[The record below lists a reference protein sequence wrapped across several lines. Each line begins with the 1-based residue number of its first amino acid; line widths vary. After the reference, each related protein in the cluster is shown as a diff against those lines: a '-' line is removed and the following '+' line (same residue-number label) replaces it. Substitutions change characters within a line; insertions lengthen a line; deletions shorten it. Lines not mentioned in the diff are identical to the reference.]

1 MAEQGR
7 KQDMGSGSIPG
18 LMMNLAVPAVVAQL
32 INMLYN
38 IVDRI
43 YIGHIPDAGA
53 SALTGVGL
61 FLPILMMINAFA
73 MLAGSGGAP
82 RAAIAMGKKDREG
95 AQKILG
101 NCFSVL
107 MLFAAVLTV
116 VFYIFAPQLLRL
128 FGASDVTLPYALDY
142 ARIYILGIVFV
153 MIVMGLNPFITTQ
166 GFAKFSMITT
176 VVGAVCNI
184 ILDPILIFV
193 CDMGVQGAAVATV
206 ISQAVSAVW
215 VLCFLRGSRTLLKLT
230 PSDMKI
236 EPQVILPCLALG
248 ISTFVMLSTESILNI
263 SFNSSL
269 SRFGGDVAVGAMT
282 IISSCN
288 QLVTLPLQGI
298 CQGGQPIMSY
308 NFGAGKNE
316 RVKQAFRCQ
325 FLACTSYAALL
336 WLLLLVVPRIFAG
349 IFSSDAAL
357 VEYTVW
363 AMRIYMAGIFSTG
376 VQISCQQTFMA
387 LGQAKISLLMAC
399 LRKLV
404 LLIPLIFIL
413 PFVFENKVFGVF
425 VAEPVSDIIA
435 ASVTATMLFTRLN
448 GILEKG
454 AGGRNP

>member
-1 MAEQGR
+1 MST
-7 KQDMGSGSIPG
+7 KSTTQDMGSASVPK
-18 LMMNLAVPAVVAQL
+18 LMLNLAIPAVIAQL

-43 YIGHIPDAGA
+43 YIGHIPEAGA

-82 RAAIAMGKKDREG
+82 RAAIAMGKNDREG
-95 AQKILG
+95 AEKILG

-107 MLFAAVLTV
+107 MIFAVVLTIG
-116 VFYIFAPQLLRL
+116 FYIFAPQLLRL
-128 FGASDVTLPYALDY
+128 FGASDVTLPYALSY
-142 ARIYILGIVFV
+142 ARIYILGTVFV
-153 MIVMGLNPFITTQ
+153 MIVMGMNPFITTQ
-166 GFAKFSMITT
+166 GFAKFSMVTT
-176 VVGAVCNI
+176 VMGAVCNI
-184 ILDPILIFV
+184 ILDPVLIFILK
-193 CDMGVQGAAVATV
+193 MGVQGAAVATV

-215 VLCFLRGSRTLLKLT
+215 VLFFLRGPKTMLRLT
-230 PSDMKI
+230 APSMKI
-236 EPQVILPCLALG
+236 VPKVILPCLALG

-308 NFGAGKNE
+308 NFGAGNKK

-325 FLACTSYAALL
+325 FLACVGYAAVM
-336 WLLLLVVPRIFAG
+336 WLLMLLIPQVFAG
-349 IFSSDAAL
+349 IFSSDSSL
-357 VEYTVW
+357 VDYTVW

-376 VQISCQQTFMA
+376 IQISCQQTFMA

-404 LLIPLIFIL
+404 LLIPLILIL
-413 PFVFENKVFGVF
+413 PHIFTDPVFGVF

-435 ASVTATMLFTRLN
+435 SLVTGTMLFTRLN
-448 GILEKG
+448 GILERG
-454 AGGRNP
+454 ASRTL

>member
-1 MAEQGR
+1 MST
-7 KQDMGSGSIPG
+7 KSTTQDMGSASVPK
-18 LMMNLAVPAVVAQL
+18 LMLNLAIPAVIAQL

-43 YIGHIPDAGA
+43 YIGHIPEAGA

-82 RAAIAMGKKDREG
+82 RAAIAMGKNDREG
-95 AQKILG
+95 AEKILG

-107 MLFAAVLTV
+107 MIFAVVLTIG
-116 VFYIFAPQLLRL
+116 FYIFAPQLLRL
-128 FGASDVTLPYALDY
+128 FGASDVTLPYALSY
-142 ARIYILGIVFV
+142 ARIYILGTVFV
-153 MIVMGLNPFITTQ
+153 MIVMGMNPFITTQ
-166 GFAKFSMITT
+166 GFAKFSMVTT
-176 VVGAVCNI
+176 VMGAVCNI
-184 ILDPILIFV
+184 ILDPVLIFILK
-193 CDMGVQGAAVATV
+193 MGVQGAAVATV

-215 VLCFLRGSRTLLKLT
+215 VLFFLRGPKTMLRLT
-230 PSDMKI
+230 APSMKI
-236 EPQVILPCLALG
+236 VPKVILPCLALG

-308 NFGAGKNE
+308 NFGAGNKK

-325 FLACTSYAALL
+325 FLACVGYAAVM
-336 WLLLLVVPRIFAG
+336 WLLMLLIPQVFAG
-349 IFSSDAAL
+349 IFSSDSSL
-357 VEYTVW
+357 VDYTVW

-376 VQISCQQTFMA
+376 IQISCQQTFMA

-404 LLIPLIFIL
+404 LLIPLILIL
-413 PFVFENKVFGVF
+413 PHIFTDPVFGVF

-435 ASVTATMLFTRLN
+435 SSVTGTMLFTRLN
-448 GILEKG
+448 GILERG
-454 AGGRNP
+454 ASRTL